1 MSNRKGATLLFIGC
15 LLMGSMGTF
24 ANFVQGTHP
33 LNILLM
39 RYGFALAGL
48 LVILLMQFIISTD
61 KAKQYVSRNWSA
73 AKASPKV
80 YLLTGLVSALVMA
93 TYVMGTL
100 LFSVGLSVVMLYTAT
115 IYLPFTEKIIRRYFI
130 PNLKRST
137 FGSRYYISSAI
148 NLLGLLLIVGAS
160 LSDTKLS
167 ILGLISALSSGFL
180 FSILM
185 VQVRAMKGC
194 GIDAEHTL
202 VSGTLVG
209 FTLFLPAAFLLPIS
223 FTTYNIFAASGL
235 GVLATAIGG
244 IFYFK
249 GFSAVRPDLA
259 PLLAYFEP
267 IVVVILGWALFG
279 ETLNGLQLGGCALIL
294 ASGAVKGW
302 LSSERQPAVTASAPA
317 AMEKLS
323 AQPRP

>member
-1 MSNRKGATLLFIGC
+1 MSNRRGATLLFIGC
-15 LLMGSMGTF
+15 FMMGSMGTF

-48 LVILLMQFIISTD
+48 LVILLLQFILSKD
-61 KAKQYVSRNWSA
+61 RAKLYVSRNWSA

-93 TYVMGTL
+93 TYVFGTL

-130 PNLKRST
+130 PSLNRST
-137 FGSRYYISSAI
+137 FGRRYYISSSI
-148 NLLGLLLIVGAS
+148 NLLGLMLIVGAS
-160 LSDTKLS
+160 LSDTKLN
-167 ILGLISALSSGFL
+167 IVGLISALSSGFL

-185 VQVRAMKGC
+185 VQVRAMKSC
-194 GIDAEHTL
+194 RIDAEHTL
-202 VSGTLVG
+202 ISGALVG
-209 FTLFLPAAFLLPIS
+209 FTLLLPAAFLLPIS
-223 FTTYNIFAASGL
+223 FVGHNLAAATGL
-235 GVLATAIGG
+235 GVFATAIGG

-249 GFSAVRPDLA
+249 GFSTVRADLA

-267 IVVVILGWALFG
+267 IFG
-279 ETLNGLQLGGCALIL
+279 SMLALIFLGERYSLL
-294 ASGAVKGW
+294 ALVGVALIIGTSFTYTYLTRK
-302 LSSERQPAVTASAPA
+302 TAG
-317 AMEKLS
+317 
-323 AQPRP
+323 

>member
-1 MSNRKGATLLFIGC
+1 MSNSKGATLLFIGC

-48 LVILLMQFIISTD
+48 LAILLLQLII
-61 KAKQYVSRNWSA
+61 KKNEAKQYVSRNWSA
-73 AKASPKV
+73 IKASPKV

-100 LFSVGLSVVMLYTAT
+100 RFSVGLSVVMLYTAT
-115 IYLPFTEKIIRRYFI
+115 IYLPFIEKMIRRYFM
-130 PNLKRST
+130 PSLHRSK
-137 FGSRYYISSAI
+137 FGRRYYISSSI
-148 NLLGLLLIVGAS
+148 NLLGLLLVVAS
-160 LSDTKLS
+160 TLSDAKLNL
-167 ILGLISALSSGFL
+167 IGLISAVASGFL

-185 VQVRAMKGC
+185 VQVRAMKGS

-202 VSGTLVG
+202 VSGALVG
-209 FTLFLPAAFLLPIS
+209 FTLLFPAAFLLPIS
-223 FTTYNIFAASGL
+223 FTPHNLAAATGL

-267 IVVVILGWALFG
+267 IFGSMLALIFLGERYSLLAVVGVILIIGTSIAYTYLTRRG
-279 ETLNGLQLGGCALIL
+279 N
-294 ASGAVKGW
+294 S
-302 LSSERQPAVTASAPA
+302 RQGT
-317 AMEKLS
+317 
-323 AQPRP
+323 R

>member
-24 ANFVQGTHP
+24 ANFVHCTHP

-61 KAKQYVSRNWSA
+61 KAKQYVSLNWSA
-73 AKASPKV
+73 AKASPKM

-202 VSGTLVG
+202 VSGALVG

-267 IVVVILGWALFG
+267 IFGSMLALIFLGERYSLLAVAGVILIIGTSFAYTYLTRSENSPQG
-279 ETLNGLQLGGCALIL
+279 E
-294 ASGAVKGW
+294 
-302 LSSERQPAVTASAPA
+302 R
-317 AMEKLS
+317 
-323 AQPRP
+323 

>member
-48 LVILLMQFIISTD
+48 LAILLLQFIISTD
-61 KAKQYVSRNWSA
+61 KAKRYVSRNWSA

-115 IYLPFTEKIIRRYFI
+115 IYLPFTEKLIRRYFI
-130 PNLKRST
+130 PSLNRSK
-137 FGSRYYISSAI
+137 FGRRYYISSSI
-148 NLLGLLLIVGAS
+148 NLLGLLLVVAS
-160 LSDTKLS
+160 TLSDAKMS
-167 ILGLISALSSGFL
+167 ILGLISAVASGFL

-185 VQVRAMKGC
+185 VQVRAMKGS

-202 VSGTLVG
+202 VSGALVG
-209 FTLFLPAAFLLPIS
+209 FTLLFPVAFLLPIS
-223 FTTYNIFAASGL
+223 FTPHNLAAATGL

-267 IVVVILGWALFG
+267 IFGSMLALIFLGERYSMLAVMGVILIIGTNFAYTYLTRRG
-279 ETLNGLQLGGCALIL
+279 N
-294 ASGAVKGW
+294 S
-302 LSSERQPAVTASAPA
+302 R
-317 AMEKLS
+317 
-323 AQPRP
+323 